1 MAKVKVQKI
10 GDLAWMAEGP
20 KAGRIRILERWRA
33 EISEVDACLRVSPGF
48 GQSPACTSRSVY
60 SVYLTEYS
68 IEHTIYICW
77 IFYMRCITQ
86 NSHTE

>member
-33 EISEVDACLRVSPGF
+33 EISEVDACV
-48 GQSPACTSRSVY
+48 
-60 SVYLTEYS
+60 
-68 IEHTIYICW
+68 
-77 IFYMRCITQ
+77 
-86 NSHTE
+86 